1 LQHSTSGGPG
11 GRAALRRTGAA
22 AVDYA
27 PAMDSDV
34 GVVLTVVSD
43 PAEADVLC
51 RLLRSNG
58 IDCGYR
64 DTAATDSTLEQFT
77 QAGPQEIL
85 VHEADLTAARELLPD
100 GAGSEPTR

>member
-1 LQHSTSGGPG
+1 VPVPAG
-11 GRAALRRTGAA
+11 GRGD
-22 AVDYA
+22 VDYA
-27 PAMDSDV
+27 PAMDAAE

-51 RLLRSNG
+51 GLLRSNG
-58 IDCGYR
+58 IECGYR
-64 DTAATDSTLEQFT
+64 DTEARDSTLEQFT

-100 GAGSEPTR
+100 GAGFEPR